1 MQERIRASS
10 KLSIFQKFIV
20 CPLHRFRS
28 SVYGLPRHMHTA
40 LTWYRV
46 QLSSIHHQLSSISLS
61 TINQF
66 LHDQRQR
73 LGFPGSTHLWF
84 FYLPIM
90 WFFVDPLF
98 ALGES
103 LFGIATTTTL
113 KSDATHVPTFYA
125 PNTDDSDDHQFLVAF
140 GLPVVA
146 AVFGALHCIAWNFH
160 FPSHIEQLLWRI
172 GSLTITLI
180 PSVPLVFYALALFVL
195 LVVVSIALLLDFL
208 DGRYGFHISIPSISL
223 PQSVKNVLGAVAM
236 TLLVIIVFLGGA
248 GLVAYMLARLLLL
261 TQAIMLLRKQPE
273 SAFYAINWTNFLPHI

>member
-10 KLSIFQKFIV
+10 KLGLFQRFIAR
-20 CPLHRFRS
+20 PLHRFRS
-28 SVYGLPRHMHTA
+28 SVYGLLRHMHTA
-40 LTWYRV
+40 LTRYRA
-46 QLSSIHHQLSSISLS
+46 QLSSIHHHLSSISLL

-73 LGFPGSTHLWF
+73 LDFPGSTHLWF

-90 WFFVDPLF
+90 WFFVDPFLIL
-98 ALGES
+98 AKS

-113 KSDATHVPTFYA
+113 KSDATHAPTFYA
-125 PNTDDSDDHQFLVAF
+125 PNTDGSADHESLVLF

-180 PSVPLVFYALALFVL
+180 PSVPYVYYALILPVDLIRRL
-195 LVVVSIALLLDFL
+195 LKFL
-208 DGRYGFHISIPSISL
+208 EGRYGFHLSIPSISL
-223 PQSVKNVLGAVAM
+223 PQSVKNVLEAVGM
-236 TLLVIIVFLGGA
+236 TLVVIIVFLGGA

>member
-10 KLSIFQKFIV
+10 KLGIFQKFIV

-28 SVYGLPRHMHTA
+28 SVYGLLRHIHTA
-40 LTWYRV
+40 LTWYRA
-46 QLSSIHHQLSSISLS
+46 QLSSIHHELSSISLS
-61 TINQF
+61 TTNQF

-73 LGFPGSTHLWF
+73 LDFPGDMHLWF

-90 WFFVDPLF
+90 WFFFDPFSTL
-98 ALGES
+98 AES
-103 LFGIATTTTL
+103 LLDIATTRTL
-113 KSDATHVPTFYA
+113 KSNATHVPAFYA
-125 PNTDDSDDHQFLVAF
+125 PNTDDSEDHESLVLF
-140 GLPVVA
+140 GLPIVA

-180 PSVPLVFYALALFVL
+180 PLVPFVFFAFLFL
-195 LVVVSIALLLDFL
+195 RIFL
-208 DGRYGFHISIPSISL
+208 ERRYGFHLSIPSISL
-223 PQSVKNVLGAVAM
+223 PQSVGNALEAVTI
-236 TLLVIIVFLGGA
+236 TLLVIITFLVGA

-273 SAFYAINWTNFLPHI
+273 SAFYAINWANFLPHI

>member
-10 KLSIFQKFIV
+10 KLGIFQRFIV

-73 LGFPGSTHLWF
+73 LGFPGDTHLWF

-90 WFFVDPLF
+90 WFFVDPLV

-113 KSDATHVPTFYA
+113 DATHVPTFYA
-125 PNTDDSDDHQFLVAF
+125 PNTNDSEDHRPLVLY

-146 AVFGALHCIAWNFH
+146 AIFGALHCIAWNFH

-180 PSVPLVFYALALFVL
+180 PSVPFVYYLLALIARL
-195 LVVVSIALLLDFL
+195 LKFL
-208 DGRYGFHISIPSISL
+208 KGRYGFHLCIPFFSL
-223 PQSVKNVLGAVAM
+223 PQSVQNVLLFVRL
-236 TLLVIIVFLGGA
+236 TLLVIIAFLGGA

-273 SAFYAINWTNFLPHI
+273 SAFYAINWSNFLPHI

>member
-1 MQERIRASS
+1 MQERIRAS
-10 KLSIFQKFIV
+10 KLSTFQRFII

-28 SVYGLPRHMHTA
+28 SVYGLLRHMHTT
-40 LTWYRV
+40 LTWYRA

-66 LHDQRQR
+66 LHDQRQK
-73 LGFPGSTHLWF
+73 LDFPGSTHLWF

-125 PNTDDSDDHQFLVAF
+125 PNTDGSADHISLVYF

-146 AVFGALHCIAWNFH
+146 AIFGALHCIAWNFH

-180 PSVPLVFYALALFVL
+180 PSVPFLVIYALVLILVL
-195 LVVVSIALLLDFL
+195 LEFL
-208 DGRYGFHISIPSISL
+208 EERYGFDPSIPSISL
-223 PQSVKNVLGAVAM
+223 PQSVKNVLEAVGG
-236 TLLVIIVFLGGA
+236 TLLVIIAFLGGT

-261 TQAIMLLRKQPE
+261 MQAIMLLRKQPE
-273 SAFYAINWTNFLPHI
+273 SAFYAINWSNFLPHI

>member
-10 KLSIFQKFIV
+10 KLRLFQRFIV
-20 CPLHRFRS
+20 RPLHRFRS
-28 SVYGLPRHMHTA
+28 SVYGLFRHMHTA
-40 LTWYRV
+40 LTWYRA

-73 LGFPGSTHLWF
+73 LNHDIPGSTHLWF

-90 WFFVDPLF
+90 WFFVDPFLTL
-98 ALGES
+98 AES
-103 LFGIATTTTL
+103 LFGIAATTAL
-113 KSDATHVPTFYA
+113 KSNATHVPTFYA
-125 PNTDDSDDHQFLVAF
+125 PNTDDSEDHEVLVAF

-146 AVFGALHCIAWNFH
+146 AIFGALHCIAWNFH
-160 FPSHIEQLLWRI
+160 FPSDIEQLLWRI

-180 PSVPLVFYALALFVL
+180 PSVPFVVIYALVLIVVL
-195 LVVVSIALLLDFL
+195 LEFL
-208 DGRYGFHISIPSISL
+208 EERYGFDPSIPSISL
-223 PQSVKNVLGAVAM
+223 PQSVKNVLEAVGG
-236 TLLVIIVFLGGA
+236 TLVVIILFLAGA